1 MTNSEG
7 GVKDVSIDAIGQSKH
22 RIFALGIL
30 RFSMPLGD
38 MPVTVDIPFLLTDP
52 HISITPIST
61 FPLQGTLPEH
71 QYT

>member
-1 MTNSEG
+1 MTNHEG
-7 GVKDVSIDAIGQSKH
+7 GVKDVSIV
-22 RIFALGIL
+22 LGIL

-38 MPVTVDIPFLLTDP
+38 MPIMPFLMADP

-61 FPLQGTLPEH
+61 FPLQRKLPEH